1 MKFDFAIGN
10 PPYQDESNGDM
21 RNYAPPVYNLFLD
34 EAYKV
39 ANTVEMIHP
48 ARFLF
53 NAGSTPR
60 NWNEK
65 MLQDPHLNVPYYE
78 SDSNKIFPGLS
89 TPIKGGIAITYRD
102 NHKNFGAIKTFSQ
115 FPELN
120 TILHKVIDDNS
131 FQSISD
137 IVYSRTSYRLTDT
150 MHHDYPNAIKKLSN
164 GHAYDMSSNIFQR
177 LPEIFLANLPND
189 EKKYIGVMG
198 RENNQRTLKYIRKDY
213 VNDVDN
219 LFNYKVLI
227 AQATGRG
234 IFGETISVPIIAEPG
249 IASTETFISIGK
261 FDKKKYSKA
270 LVEYIKTKFL
280 RALLGVLKVTQ
291 NGNKPVWK
299 CVPIQDFTNTSDID
313 WSKPIPEIDQ
323 QLYKKYGL
331 SDDEIHFIEAN
342 VKEMA

>member
-1 MKFDFAIGN
+1 
-10 PPYQDESNGDM
+10 
-21 RNYAPPVYNLFLD
+21 
-34 EAYKV
+34 
-39 ANTVEMIHP
+39 
-48 ARFLF
+48 
-53 NAGSTPR
+53 
-60 NWNEK
+60 
-65 MLQDPHLNVPYYE
+65 MLQDPHLSVPYYE
-78 SDSNKIFPGLS
+78 SDSNKVFPGLS

-120 TILHKVIDDNS
+120 TILHKVIDDDS

-137 IVYSRTSYRLTDT
+137 TVYSRTSYRLTDV

-227 AQATGRG
+227 AQATGSG

-261 FDKKKYSKA
+261 FDKKESSNA
-270 LVEYIKTKFL
+270 LVKYIKTKFL
-280 RALLGVLKVTQ
+280 RTLLGVLKVTQ

-299 CVPIQDFTNTSDID
+299 CVPLQDFTDKSDID
-313 WSKPIPEIDQ
+313 WTKSIPEIDQ

-331 SDDEIHFIEAN
+331 SDDEIHFIETH